1 MCATSQVS
9 MMMRMEKHRNASPV
23 NFKTIDNFDFAH
35 VFFHVH
41 YMFISSILGCWAV
54 EKWCGGD
61 RASKTANEVF
71 WSAPEVSESGNCNW
85 TGRSRGL
92 GRHEL
97 RWCTQ
102 RHLVWAL
109 NALDLPW
116 VFREQT
122 IHFLVKPNGGRPE
135 PSRSDSSFFVSHGRP
150 VMLQA
155 PARWELVDRVRQDGG
170 VFTWHHVSDSAA
182 GRLWCS
188 TGLPCV

>member
-1 MCATSQVS
+1 
-9 MMMRMEKHRNASPV
+9 MEKHRNASPV

-122 IHFLVKPNGGRPE
+122 IHFLVKPNGGVPNHPDRTAVFLWATEGQWCFKLRQGENLWTELGKTEVCSLDTTSATQPLAG
-135 PSRSDSSFFVSHGRP
+135 SD
-150 VMLQA
+150 A
-155 PARWELVDRVRQDGG
+155 ARGY
-170 VFTWHHVSDSAA
+170 HVSSNPKQ
-182 GRLWCS
+182 
-188 TGLPCV
+188 GLAIG